1 MKLLEEVVRLKN
13 EGQIALNC
21 SDAQST
27 YSKIKG
33 AVIKH
38 RKARGEKVKIGEVRI
53 VVDVG
58 DFSLPCMDDD
68 PSDSGNYVII
78 VKDYKGN
85 VIKNVEIYDLEVRDE
100 GDYSFD
106 DDDDSSSW

>member
-21 SDAQST
+21 SDAQET

-33 AVIKH
+33 VVVKH
-38 RKARGEKVKIGEVRI
+38 RKARGEKAKIGEVRI
-53 VVDVG
+53 TVDVS
-58 DFSLPCMDDD
+58 DFAFPRLDDD
-68 PSDSGNYVII
+68 PDDSGNYIVI

-85 VIKNVEIYDLEVRDE
+85 VIKNVEIYDLEVLDD
-100 GDYSFD
+100 GDYSPD
-106 DDDDSSSW
+106 DGDY